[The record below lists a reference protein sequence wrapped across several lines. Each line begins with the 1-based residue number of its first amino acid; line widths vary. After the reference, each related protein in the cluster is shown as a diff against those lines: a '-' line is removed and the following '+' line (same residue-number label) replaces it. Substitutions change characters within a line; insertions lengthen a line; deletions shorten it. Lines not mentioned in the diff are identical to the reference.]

1 MSKIVEVLDGLM
13 GSGKTTKILEWIDNN
28 PNEKFLFVSP
38 LLSEV
43 EEGGRVTSSVNSV
56 TFECPSV
63 SEHETK
69 SDHLLKLLEN
79 GVNIACTHSL
89 YLAVKDEH
97 LNLIEKMGYIL
108 IIDEEV
114 NVVDVIDGYSR
125 DDYRW
130 LYENKKIEVSD
141 TDGMISWVCKT
152 DVGEDNKY
160 FKFKNLCDYQ
170 ALYVTKRD
178 SCMMVTHLPIK
189 LMTSAK
195 RVVVLTYM
203 FEGNMLHKFLQLKG
217 VETVRFD
224 EVVLNEV
231 NGDEIRNLVNLLPL
245 DKKVSQLSLSSTWY
259 EDANEEQL
267 KTVSRYIS
275 NIARKYCGD
284 FTDLMYTLPKKRHLS
299 NRGNVNIVKPIKF
312 YRKKIEGEWSYN
324 WIPVQMR
331 ATNDYKHKSV
341 AIHCQNRF
349 PLVAVSSYLSDYNC
363 AIDVKVFALSEM
375 VQWIWRSRIR
385 EGKPITLAIAN
396 KRMYNLFK
404 SWLEEI

>member
-125 DDYRW
+125 DDYKW

-231 NGDEIRNLVNLLPL
+231 NGDEIRDLVNLLPL

-275 NIARKYCGD
+275 NIARKYCDD

>member
-152 DVGEDNKY
+152 DVGQDNKY

-217 VETVRFD
+217 VETVRFE

-231 NGDEIRNLVNLLPL
+231 NGDEIRSLVNLLPL

>member
-217 VETVRFD
+217 VETVRFE

-231 NGDEIRNLVNLLPL
+231 NGDEIRSLVNLLPL

>member
-125 DDYRW
+125 DDYKW

>member
-125 DDYRW
+125 DDYKW

-331 ATNDYKHKSV
+331 ATNNYKHKSV

>member
-217 VETVRFD
+217 VETVRFE
-224 EVVLNEV
+224 EVALNEV
-231 NGDEIRNLVNLLPL
+231 NGDEIRSLVNLIPL